1 MENNSNSK
9 ILNVTLWAAQVILA
23 CMFII
28 AGYMKTTT
36 PIAQL
41 SASLPWTGEIPA
53 WLVRFIGASELLG
66 ALGLLLPSLLRIKP
80 ILTPL
85 AASGIICIML
95 MASIFH
101 LVKNEF
107 PLVAFTLLLGLV
119 AAFIAWG
126 RFTKVP
132 VGIKN
137 KPE

>member
-1 MENNSNSK
+1 MENNQNLK
-9 ILNVTLWAAQVILA
+9 ILNVTLWAAQGLLA
-23 CMFII
+23 CMFIM

-36 PIAQL
+36 PISLL
-41 SASLPWTGEIPA
+41 SASLPWAGEIPE

-66 ALGLLLPSLLRIKP
+66 ALGLLLPSLLRIRP

-85 AASGIICIML
+85 AASGIVCIML
-95 MASIFH
+95 MASVFH

-107 PLVAFTLLLGLV
+107 PSVGFTLLLGLA

-132 VGIKN
+132 VRVKAR
-137 KPE
+137 PE